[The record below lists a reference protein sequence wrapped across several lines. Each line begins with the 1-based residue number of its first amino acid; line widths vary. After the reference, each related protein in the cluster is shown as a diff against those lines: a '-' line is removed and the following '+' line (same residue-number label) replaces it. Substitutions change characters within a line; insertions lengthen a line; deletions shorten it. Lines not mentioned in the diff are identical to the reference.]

1 LLIGVGLGKPPIL
14 PTGVVG
20 VITVG
25 VDGRVVRS
33 ANARVPFLARF
44 TGQGVDSAGAD
55 PVIIRCKVAVPEPH
69 AFEQVSVTV
78 NVPGLVGVPEIL
90 PVAVFRDKPWG
101 NQLTPKLVGF
111 WFVLGV
117 IENGTPVLRDSFI

>member
-1 LLIGVGLGKPPIL
+1 MIGVGLGKPLIL

-25 VDGRVVRS
+25 IDGRVVRS
-33 ANARVPFLARF
+33 ANATVPFLARF
-44 TGQGVDSAGAD
+44 TGQGVESGGAD
-55 PVIIRCKVAVPEPH
+55 PVIIRFKVAVPEPH
-69 AFEQVSVTV
+69 AFEQVSVAV
-78 NVPGLVGVPEIL
+78 NVPGLLGAPEIF

-101 NQLTPKLVGF
+101 SQVTPKLVGF

-117 IENGTPVLRDSFI
+117 SENGTPVLRDAFI